1 MGKASRWLKN
11 FLGMKK
17 EKEKEKEKEHV
28 DVDFNSGSLT
38 PNKTKKEKKRWS
50 FGKQGKSLDPNIAPT
65 SASDSDSAWLRSYM
79 ADTENQQNKHA
90 IAVAAATA
98 AAADAAVAAA
108 QAAVAVVRLTSGRGT
123 LFSGSREKWGAVKIQ
138 TFFRGY
144 LARKALRAL
153 KGLVKIQALVRGY
166 LVRKRAAATLHSMQA
181 LIRAQTSVRT
191 QRARR
196 SMSKENRFLSEN
208 LARKSL
214 ERYDETRSE
223 FHSKRVPT
231 SYETPLSGFEE
242 SPKIVEIDTYKTKS
256 KSRRFSSTMSEYGEE
271 LPPCHA
277 TISSPLPTRIS
288 LPDHRNHQQQQDF
301 DWYFNNLEECR
312 YPTTHNT
319 PRFNHSSSTLPPN
332 TPSKS
337 VCGGET
343 TFYRPYY
350 YSNFP
355 NYMANTQSFKAKLR
369 SHSAPKQRPEV
380 KKRLSLNEMM
390 AARNSLGSVRMQ
402 KPQSSNLQTQQEEE
416 SWNF

>member
-1 MGKASRWLKN
+1 MGCCKDPN
-11 FLGMKK
+11 FLQRLFGM
-17 EKEKEKEKEHV
+17 
-28 DVDFNSGSLT
+28 FMFF
-38 PNKTKKEKKRWS
+38 WYWFFS
-50 FGKQGKSLDPNIAPT
+50 FGYVCFFSMFEKNCIVLRICVTDILVGISEWFCLISTSL
-65 SASDSDSAWLRSYM
+65 SVL
-79 ADTENQQNKHA
+79 K
-90 IAVAAATA
+90 
-98 AAADAAVAAA
+98 
-108 QAAVAVVRLTSGRGT
+108 
-123 LFSGSREKWGAVKIQ
+123 K
-138 TFFRGY
+138 
-144 LARKALRAL
+144 ARKALRAL

-181 LIRAQTSVRT
+181 LIRAQNSVRT

-223 FHSKRVPT
+223 FHSKRLPT
-231 SYETPLSGFEE
+231 SSYETPLNGFDE

-256 KSRRFSSTMSEYGEE
+256 KSRRFTSTMSEYGEE

-277 TISSPLPTRIS
+277 TVSSPLPTRIS
-288 LPDHRNHQQQQDF
+288 VPDHRNHQQQQDF

-337 VCGGET
+337 VCGGES

-390 AARNSLGSVRMQ
+390 AARNSLSSVRMQ